1 MYAKNPNKAKYP
13 LLIIKRETLG
23 LKNINR
29 IYWYSSDIN
38 NIYENIDDQN
48 SNKKRKISIV
58 FDTMIADMLIN
69 KLIQPIIAELLKVV
83 SMVWV
88 AYSKE

>member
-83 SMVWV
+83 IMVWV